1 MENLL
6 ENLFRL
12 GVELRSQSEE
22 LNIRCAQEVVLNQ
35 WLPQIRQYKK
45 SIINFI
51 PAGDWVG
58 QDFWEARRKSGISTV
73 SPVTFA
79 QRRLWLM
86 HEMMGADSAP
96 YNETSIFLCRESLD
110 IPRLHQALDD
120 VIARH
125 CALRTRF
132 EQDVTE
138 LHAVVG
144 TGEPFTV
151 EVTDLRF
158 APGRT
163 RPSLRGL
170 VQEFSK
176 RPFDL
181 NVAPLFRVKLF
192 RLKDNVYLLCF
203 VFHHIITDQ
212 WSGNLIASDLVTAYL
227 HRCRGEQDSAL
238 PSLAFSFID
247 YAYEDTRGADQGHL
261 NACTDYWSATLAGS
275 PPTLNLPLDR
285 ARPAVQTYQG
295 ARHRFALKPEAVDRL
310 ATLGAQKGCSRYMS
324 LLAIFALFLSKYAS
338 QHDVVIGTPVSGRSK
353 KEYESLVGLLVN
365 TVALRIAQQDNDS
378 FHQYLERVREVC
390 LGAFAHQDLPF
401 DAVVDAVQPVRSKS
415 YSPLYQVMFTHQMN
429 HRSSGTDSA
438 LFERLDFD
446 AQLAKFDLTL
456 AIDEMPGAVVCMFEY
471 NTDLFDSST
480 ICRFAEH
487 FNNLLL
493 DATQQ
498 PQSPFS
504 LLRLQDVNAS
514 LGQLAGWNMTGRD
527 YPRQTLVHQLF
538 EQQVERTPDQV
549 AVVSKDQQCT
559 YGELNSRA
567 NQLAHYLRA
576 QGVGPDG
583 LVAVFMDRSVD
594 MMVAILGILKAG
606 AAYCPVDPGYPLER
620 IEYMLQDAAPKAVL
634 TQEKHR
640 AALPACL
647 PPVLALDT
655 QWALVAGYSR
665 DNLTDVP
672 LLMTPEHLA
681 YVIYT
686 SGSTGKPKGAGVHHQ
701 GVVNLLSWYANDFSL
716 DSDDRFL
723 IVTSFSFDLTQ
734 KNLFASLLCGGRLC
748 LSEEPFDPHGIL
760 EEVASLHVTTLN
772 LTPSAFYA
780 LAEADTPEGQLQSLR
795 RVFLGGE
802 PINMSRLLF
811 LRERYPEMELI
822 NTYGPTE
829 CSDVV
834 AFYRLNSDW
843 RRYCHTLLPIGQPI
857 ANTQLYILNPQGQSV
872 PIGVSGEIFVG
883 GAGVGRGYLNRPAL
897 DEERF
902 VPDLFI
908 GQAGSRLYKTG
919 DMGFRRADGA
929 LVYQGRDDHQVKI
942 RGFRIELGEIEAQL
956 DSFHSVKTS
965 VVIARE
971 DQPGDKRLVAYITA
985 KDGESVELGPLRI
998 AINSSLPD
1006 YMRPSAYVLLEEMP
1020 LTPSGK
1026 LDRLAL
1032 PAPGLLQ
1039 MQVTAYVP
1047 PEGPL
1052 EVALAEVWQD
1062 ILSVEKVGR
1071 YDDFFE
1077 LGGHSLLAMQMTGR
1091 IRQLLN
1097 CEARLKD
1104 VFDHATVEGLA
1115 ACLRPVT
1122 QSGALPMVAIS
1133 RAQTLPL
1140 SFSQQRMWV
1149 LNQFDGLGSTYS
1161 IPAAVQITGPLRP
1174 DIFSA
1179 VFDALVERHETLRSI
1194 FPCVDDSPVHLIKPR
1209 VTDVLKHID
1218 VSSLPPLERESEKQR
1233 IISSEAAAPFDLE
1246 CGPLMR
1252 ASLVR
1257 LDANEHLL
1265 LVTLHHIISDGWSMG
1280 VLINEVAALY
1290 QAYVQGKPSPL
1301 PELAVQYADFAHWQR
1316 KWLAGG
1322 VLADQLTYWTGRL
1335 AGAPAL
1341 LALPTDRPR
1350 PPMQSYRGDS
1360 LTFSVSAAV
1369 SGRLAELGR
1378 KAQGT
1383 LFMVLTAAF
1392 NLLLSRYSGQSDICL
1407 GTAVANRTRIE
1418 TEVLIGFFTNTLVL
1432 RTQVDEAV
1440 TFTSLLNAVRQTTL
1454 EAYAHQD
1461 VPFEQLVETL
1471 KPVRHTSHSP
1481 LFQVMLVLQNA
1492 PLGSLQL
1499 PGLTLNP
1506 LEMRSTT
1513 AKFDLLLVMEEQ
1525 AEGLQASLEYNTD
1538 LFDRSTVQRLAQHFT
1553 RLLESVVEA
1562 PDCPLREL
1570 TMMDEAE
1577 LAQVTLD
1584 WNATQVDYPAQ
1595 ATLQQMVEMQVV
1607 RTPQAPALVFDG
1619 QVLTYAQLNGRANR
1633 LAGYLRERGVGP
1645 DVRVGVCLE
1654 RSLEMV
1660 IALLGIVKA
1669 GGAYL
1674 PLDPG
1679 FPSQRLAYMLEDAAP
1694 ALVLTQA
1701 SIAACLPEHVAPV
1714 WILEEAELTGY
1725 SLENPVTE
1733 TGAHHL
1739 AYVIYTSGST
1749 GRPKGVAVEH
1759 AGIVNRLQWMQE
1771 AYRLDATDRV
1781 LQKTPFS
1788 FDVSVWEFFWPLA
1801 YGATLVVAKPG
1812 GHQDVDY
1819 LARLIVDEAIT
1830 TLHFVPPM
1838 LEVFLT
1844 TADMADCRSLK
1855 RVMCSGQALPLELQQ
1870 RFFESLPDVALDNL
1884 YGPTEASVDVTF
1896 WACDREYTQVC
1907 VPIGRPIA
1915 NTQIYLLDQQMNPV
1929 PVGVAGEL
1937 YIGGVGLARGYL
1949 GRADL
1954 TAAAFVPNPFGAAG
1968 SRLYKTGDLARYR
1981 HGGEIEYLG
1990 RIDHQVKIH
1999 GLRIELG
2006 EIESRLARYP
2016 GIREAVVLAQEDRP
2030 GEGRLVAYY
2039 TLVNGSEAIALNDLR
2054 EHLGSALPSYMV
2066 PHSYLLLEALPL
2078 SANGKLD
2085 RCALPALSNGD
2096 AAEQVYEAPVGEV
2109 EEQLAALWQEMLQV
2123 PAVGRHDNF
2132 FELGGHSLLATQLVS
2147 RIRRSFTVELPLRH
2161 LFDMPTIKSLA
2172 MCIIQEQQNSTG
2184 ALPAI
2189 TSIMRQEP
2197 LQLSFAQQRL
2207 WFIDQL
2213 SAGDSTYN
2221 MTVAL
2226 QLSGELDLTILAS
2239 TFNEIMR
2246 RHEVLRTTFTTSD
2259 GQPRLCI
2266 AASQTL
2272 ELNVTDLAVGP
2283 HIDTHHSIQQ
2293 ELLREAQTGFD
2304 LSSGPLMRV
2313 RLLRLD
2319 THQFIAVITM
2329 HHIVSD
2335 GWSMGVLIN
2344 EVAALYQAYVQGKPS
2359 PLPELAVQYADFA
2372 HWQRKWLAGGVLA
2385 DQLTYWTG
2393 RLAGAPALLALP
2405 TDRPRPPMQSYRG
2418 DSLTFSVSAA
2428 VSGRLAELGRKAQGT
2443 LFMVLTAAFNLLL
2456 SRYSGQSDICLGT
2469 AVANRTRIETEVL
2482 IGFFT
2487 NTLVLRTQVDE
2498 AVTFTSL
2505 LNAVRQ
2511 TTLEAYAHQDVP
2523 FEQLVETLKPVRHT
2537 SHSPLFQVMLVLQ
2550 NAPLG
2555 SLQLPGLTLNPLEM
2569 RSTTAKFDLLLVM
2582 EEQAEGLQAS
2592 LEYNTDLFDRSTVQ
2606 RLAQHFTRLLES
2618 VVEAPDC
2625 PLRELTMMDEAEL
2638 AQVTLDWN
2646 ATQVDYPAQA
2656 TLQQMVEMQVVRT
2669 PQAPALVFDGQVLT
2683 YAQLNGRANRLAG
2696 YLRERGV
2703 GPDVRVG
2710 VCLERSLEMV
2720 IALLGIVKAGGAYL
2734 PLDPGFPSQRLAY
2747 MLEDAAPAL
2756 VLTQASIAACLPEHV
2771 APVWILEEAELTG
2784 YSLENPVTETGAHH
2798 LAYVIYTSG
2807 STGRPKGV
2815 AVEHA
2820 GIVNRLQWMQEAY
2833 RLDATDRVLQKTPF
2847 SFDVSVWEFFWPL
2860 AYGATLVV
2868 AKPGGHQ
2875 DVDYLARLI
2884 VDEAITTLHFVPPML
2899 EVFLTTADMADCRSL
2914 KRVMCSGQA
2923 LPLELQQRF
2932 FESLPDVAL
2941 DNLYGPTEASV
2952 DVTFWACD
2960 REYTQVCVPIGRPIA
2975 NTQIYL
2981 LDQQMNPVPVG
2992 VAGELYIGGVGLAR
3006 GYLGRADLTAAAFV
3020 PNPFGAAGSR
3030 LYKTGDLARYRHGGE
3045 IEYLGRIDHQV
3056 KIHGLRI
3063 ELGEIESR
3071 LARYPGI
3078 REAVVLAQEDRPG
3091 EGRLVAYYT
3100 LVNGSEA
3107 IALNDLREHLGSA
3120 LPSYMVPHSYLLLEA
3135 LPLSANGKLDRCAL
3149 PALSNGD
3156 AAEQVYEAPVGE
3168 VEEQLAALWQEM
3180 LQVPAVGRHDN
3191 FFELGGHSL
3200 LVVQMVS
3207 RVRKTFEVELPIA
3220 EVFKLPVLSA
3230 LSDVIY
3236 QSYLQQFDVSE
3247 LARIAAEFDGLSE
3260 TELQR
3265 MLAESEYDFE
3275 SLQGQALPGE
3285 SQ

>member
-6 ENLFRL
+6 ESLFHL

-22 LNIRCAQEVVLNQ
+22 LNIRCEQEGVLNQ
-35 WLPQIRQYKK
+35 WLPKIRQYKK

-51 PAGDWVG
+51 PDGHWVG
-58 QDFWEARRKSGISTV
+58 LDFWEERKKSGIATV

-110 IPRLHQALDD
+110 IPRFNQALND
-120 VIARH
+120 VITRH
-125 CALRTRF
+125 SALRTRF

-138 LHAVVG
+138 LNAVVG
-144 TGEPFTV
+144 TGEQYTV
-151 EVTDLRF
+151 ELVDLRF
-158 APGRT
+158 VPGRK

-170 VQEFSK
+170 VQELAK

-192 RLKDNVYLLCF
+192 RLKDSAYLLCF
-203 VFHHIITDQ
+203 VFHHIITDR

-227 HRCRGEQDSAL
+227 HRCRGEKDSPL
-238 PSLAFSFID
+238 PSLPFSFID
-247 YAYEDTRGADQGHL
+247 YAYEDAQGGDQAHL
-261 NACTDYWSATLAGS
+261 KVCTDYWSATLADS
-275 PPTLNLPLDR
+275 PATLSLPLDR
-285 ARPAVQTYQG
+285 ARPPVQTYQG
-295 ARHRFALKPEAVDRL
+295 ARHRFALKPETVDRL
-310 ATLGAQKGCSRYMS
+310 ATLGAQHGCSRYMS

-338 QHDVVIGTPVSGRSK
+338 QNDVVIGTPVSGRSK
-353 KEYESLVGLLVN
+353 KEYESLVGLMVN
-365 TVALRIAQQDNDS
+365 TVALRIEQHDNDS
-378 FHQYLERVREVC
+378 FYQYLEKVREVC

-401 DAVVDAVQPVRSKS
+401 DAVVDAVQPARSKS
-415 YSPLYQVMFTHQMN
+415 YSPLYQVMFTHQVN
-429 HRSSGTDSA
+429 NRSSGTESGF
-438 LFERLDFD
+438 FEMLDFD

-456 AIDEMPGAVVCMFEY
+456 SIDEMPGAAVCFFEY
-471 NTDLFDSST
+471 NTDLFDAST
-480 ICRFAEH
+480 IARFAEH

-493 DATQQ
+493 DATQH
-498 PQSPFS
+498 PENRCSS
-504 LLRLQDVNAS
+504 LRLEDLNAS
-514 LGQLAGWNMTGRD
+514 LGQLADWNMTGRA
-527 YPRQTLVHQLF
+527 YPQGTLVHQLF

-549 AVVSKDQQCT
+549 AVASKGQQYT
-559 YGELNSRA
+559 YAELNARA
-567 NQLAHYLRA
+567 NQLARYLRA
-576 QGVGPDG
+576 QSVGPDS
-583 LVAVFMDRSVD
+583 LVAVFVDRSVD

-620 IEYMLQDAAPKAVL
+620 IEYMLEDAAPKVVL

-640 AALPACL
+640 ADLPTCL

-655 QWALVAGYSR
+655 QWAFVDPYAR
-665 DNLTDVP
+665 DNLADVSS
-672 LLMTPEHLA
+672 LTTPEHLA

-701 GVVNLLSWYANDFSL
+701 GVVNLLSWYANDFAL
-716 DSDDRFL
+716 DNNDRFL

-734 KNLFASLLCGGRLC
+734 KNLFASLLCGGRLY
-748 LSEEPFDPHGIL
+748 LSEEPFDPDVIL
-760 EEVASLHVTTLN
+760 EEVESLKVTTLN

-780 LAEADTPEGQLQSLR
+780 LAEADSPAGQLSSLR

-811 LRERYPEMELI
+811 LRERYPELELI
-822 NTYGPTE
+822 NSYGPTE

-843 RRYCHTLLPIGQPI
+843 SRYCNTLLPIGQPI
-857 ANTQLYILNPQGQSV
+857 ANTQLYILNSQGQSV

-883 GAGVGRGYLNRPAL
+883 GVGVARGYLNRPEL
-897 DEERF
+897 NEERF
-902 VPDLFI
+902 VPDPFL
-908 GQAGSRLYKTG
+908 GLAGSRLYKTG
-919 DMGFRRADGA
+919 DQGFRRADGT
-929 LVYQGRDDHQVKI
+929 LIYLGRDDHQVKI

-956 DSFHSVKTS
+956 DSFPHVKTS

-971 DQPGDKRLVAYITA
+971 DHQGDKRLVAYITA
-985 KDGESVELGPLRI
+985 KEGETVEIEPLRTSI
-998 AINSSLPD
+998 KSTLPD
-1006 YMRPSAYVLLEEMP
+1006 YMRPSAYVLLEDMP

-1032 PAPGLLQ
+1032 PVPEFSHL
-1039 MQVTAYVP
+1039 QVTAYAP
-1047 PEGPL
+1047 PVGTL
-1052 EVALAEVWQD
+1052 EIALAEVWQD
-1062 ILSVEKVGR
+1062 ILGIEKIGR
-1071 YDDFFE
+1071 HDDFFE
-1077 LGGHSLLAMQMTGR
+1077 LGGHSLLAMQMNGR
-1091 IRQLLN
+1091 IRQKLKH
-1097 CEARLKD
+1097 EARLKD
-1104 VFDHATVEGLA
+1104 VFEYATIERLA
-1115 ACLRPVT
+1115 TRLRAVT
-1122 QSGALPMVAIS
+1122 QSSEQSMVAIC
-1133 RAQTLPL
+1133 REDPLPL

-1161 IPAAVQITGPLRP
+1161 IPAAVLMKGPVRSEV
-1174 DIFSA
+1174 FSA
-1179 VFDALVERHETLRSI
+1179 VFDTLVERHETLRSV
-1194 FPCVDDSPVHLIKPR
+1194 FPCVDDTPVQVIKQ
-1209 VTDVLKHID
+1209 VVKGSLKHID
-1218 VSSLPPLERESEKQR
+1218 LSSVPVVARERERQR
-1233 IISSEAAAPFDLE
+1233 LLSSEAAAPFDLE
-1246 CGPLMR
+1246 RGPLIR

-1257 LDANEHLL
+1257 LDVDEHLL
-1265 LVTLHHIISDGWSMG
+1265 LVTMHHIVSDGWSMG
-1280 VLINEVAALY
+1280 VLINEVASLY

-1301 PELAVQYADFAHWQR
+1301 PELPVQYVDFAHWQR
-1316 KWLAGG
+1316 QWLAGG
-1322 VLADQLTYWTGRL
+1322 VLADQLAYWTQRL
-1335 AGAPAL
+1335 AGAPVL
-1341 LALPTDRPR
+1341 LTLPTDRPR
-1350 PPMQSYRGDS
+1350 PAMQSYRGDS
-1360 LTFSVSAAV
+1360 LTFSVPAAV
-1369 SGRLAELGR
+1369 SGGLAALGK
-1378 KAQGT
+1378 KAHGT

-1418 TEVLIGFFTNTLVL
+1418 TEALIGFFTNTLVL

-1440 TFTSLLNAVRQTTL
+1440 TFESLLDEVRQTTL
-1454 EAYAHQD
+1454 DAYAHQD

-1499 PGLTLNP
+1499 PGLI
-1506 LEMRSTT
+1506 LEPMEMQSTT
-1513 AKFDLLLVMEEQ
+1513 AKFDLLLVMEER
-1525 AEGLQASLEYNTD
+1525 AGELHASLEYNTD
-1538 LFDRSTVQRLAQHFT
+1538 LFDRSTVQRMAQHFT

-1562 PDCPLREL
+1562 PNCPLHEL
-1570 TMMDEAE
+1570 TMIDEAE
-1577 LAQVTLD
+1577 LARVTLD
-1584 WNATQVDYPAQ
+1584 WNDTQVDYPAM
-1595 ATLQQMVEMQVV
+1595 ATLQQMVEMQVA
-1607 RTPQAPALVFDG
+1607 RTPQAPALVFEG

-1660 IALLGIVKA
+1660 ITLLGIVKA

-1679 FPSQRLAYMLEDAAP
+1679 FPTQRLAYMLEDAAP

-1701 SIAACLPEHVAPV
+1701 ASAACLPEHYPHT
-1714 WILEEAELTGY
+1714 WIIEESELAGY
-1725 SLENPVTE
+1725 SLDNPVTD
-1733 TGAHHL
+1733 TGAQHL

-1771 AYRLDATDRV
+1771 AYRLEATDRV

-1819 LARLIVDEAIT
+1819 LARLIAHEAIT

-1855 RVMCSGQALPLELQQ
+1855 QVMCSGQALPLELQQ
-1870 RFFESLPDVALDNL
+1870 RFFEGLPDAALHNL

-1896 WACDREYTQVC
+1896 WACDPEYTQGC

-1915 NTQIYLLDQQMNPV
+1915 NTRIYLLDQQMNPV
-1929 PVGVAGEL
+1929 PAGVAGEL
-1937 YIGGVGLARGYL
+1937 YIGGIGLARGYL

-1954 TAAAFVPNPFGAAG
+1954 TAAAFVPDPFGPAG
-1968 SRLYKTGDLARYR
+1968 ARLYKTGDLARYR
-1981 HGGEIEYLG
+1981 SAGEIEYLG
-1990 RIDHQVKIH
+1990 RLDHQVKIH

-2039 TLVNGSEAIALNDLR
+2039 TLVSGDEAIALGDLR

-2066 PHSYLLLEALPL
+2066 PHSYLLLAALPL

-2085 RCALPALSNGD
+2085 RRALPMVASGEE
-2096 AAEQVYEAPVGEV
+2096 AHRAYEAPVGEV
-2109 EEQLAALWQEMLQV
+2109 EEQLAALWEEMLHV
-2123 PAVGRHDNF
+2123 APVGRHDNF
-2132 FELGGHSLLATQLVS
+2132 FDLGGHSLLATQLVS
-2147 RIRRSFTVELPLRH
+2147 RIRRSLAVELPLRN
-2161 LFDMPTIKSLA
+2161 LFEMPTIKSLA
-2172 MCIIQEQQNSTG
+2172 TCIIQEQQSSTG
-2184 ALPAI
+2184 ALPTV
-2189 TSIMRQEP
+2189 TSITRKEP

-2239 TFNEIMR
+2239 IFNEIIR

-2259 GQPRLCI
+2259 GQPSLRI

-2272 ELNVTDLAVGP
+2272 ELIITDLAVDP
-2283 HIDTHHSIQQ
+2283 HVDKNHSIQQ
-2293 ELLREAQTGFD
+2293 ELQRETQTGFD

-2313 RLLRLD
+2313 RLLRLG
-2319 THQFIAVITM
+2319 TNQFVAVITM

-2344 EVAALYQAYVQGKPS
+2344 EVASLYQAYVQGKPS
-2359 PLPELAVQYADFA
+2359 PLPELPVQYVDFA
-2372 HWQRKWLAGGVLA
+2372 HWQRQWLAGGVLA
-2385 DQLTYWTG
+2385 DQLAYWTQ
-2393 RLAGAPALLALP
+2393 RLAGAPVLLTLP
-2405 TDRPRPPMQSYRG
+2405 TDRPRPAMQSYRG
-2418 DSLTFSVSAA
+2418 DSLTFSVPAA
-2428 VSGRLAELGRKAQGT
+2428 VSGGLAALGKKAHGT

-2469 AVANRTRIETEVL
+2469 AVANRTRIETEAL

-2498 AVTFTSL
+2498 AVTFESL
-2505 LNAVRQ
+2505 LDEVRQ
-2511 TTLEAYAHQDVP
+2511 TTLDAYAHQDVP

-2555 SLQLPGLTLNPLEM
+2555 SLQLPGLILEPM
-2569 RSTTAKFDLLLVM
+2569 EMQSTTAKFDLLLVM
-2582 EEQAEGLQAS
+2582 EERAGELHAS

-2606 RLAQHFTRLLES
+2606 RMAQHFTRLLES
-2618 VVEAPDC
+2618 VVEAPNC
-2625 PLRELTMMDEAEL
+2625 PLHELTMIDEAEL
-2638 AQVTLDWN
+2638 ARVTLDWN
-2646 ATQVDYPAQA
+2646 DTQVDYPAMA
-2656 TLQQMVEMQVVRT
+2656 TLQQMVEMQVART
-2669 PQAPALVFDGQVLT
+2669 PQAPALVFEGQVLT

-2720 IALLGIVKAGGAYL
+2720 ITLLGIVKAGGAYL
-2734 PLDPGFPSQRLAY
+2734 PLDPGFPTQRLAY

-2756 VLTQASIAACLPEHV
+2756 VLTQAASAACLPEHY
-2771 APVWILEEAELTG
+2771 PHTWIIEESELAG
-2784 YSLENPVTETGAHH
+2784 YSLDNPVTDTGAQH

-2833 RLDATDRVLQKTPF
+2833 RLEATDRVLQKTPF

-2884 VDEAITTLHFVPPML
+2884 AHEAITTLHFVPPML

-2914 KRVMCSGQA
+2914 KQVMCSGQA

-2932 FESLPDVAL
+2932 FEGLPDAAL
-2941 DNLYGPTEASV
+2941 HNLYGPTEASV

-2960 REYTQVCVPIGRPIA
+2960 PEYTQGCVPIGRPIA
-2975 NTQIYL
+2975 NTRIYL
-2981 LDQQMNPVPVG
+2981 LDQQMNPVPAG
-2992 VAGELYIGGVGLAR
+2992 VAGELYIGGIGLAR

-3020 PNPFGAAGSR
+3020 PDPFGPAGAR
-3030 LYKTGDLARYRHGGE
+3030 LYKTGDLARYRSAGE
-3045 IEYLGRIDHQV
+3045 IEYLGRLDHQV

-3100 LVNGSEA
+3100 LVSGDEA
-3107 IALNDLREHLGSA
+3107 IALGDLREHLGSA
-3120 LPSYMVPHSYLLLEA
+3120 LPSYMVPHSYLLLAA
-3135 LPLSANGKLDRCAL
+3135 LPLSANGKLDRRAL
-3149 PALSNGD
+3149 PMVASGEE
-3156 AAEQVYEAPVGE
+3156 AHRAYEAPVGE
-3168 VEEQLAALWQEM
+3168 VEEQLAALWEEM
-3180 LQVPAVGRHDN
+3180 LHVAPVGRHDN
-3191 FFELGGHSL
+3191 FFDLGGHSL
-3200 LVVQMVS
+3200 LVVQMIS
-3207 RVRKTFEVELPIA
+3207 RIRKTFEVELPIA

-3236 QSYLQQFDVSE
+3236 QSYLQQFDASE
-3247 LARIAAEFDGLSE
+3247 LERIAAEFDGLSE
-3260 TELQR
+3260 AELQL
-3265 MLAESEYDFE
+3265 MLVESDYDFE
-3275 SLQGQALPGE
+3275 SLQGQTLLGE